1 MNALAIL
8 NNYTPDEVVEVQE
21 RTKDLIV
28 AAVQAGSGLPTY
40 RQIARDLDIPILVV
54 TKMIEQQPDLY
65 EIMQLAR
72 TALASEVEAR
82 VGELAMGELTD
93 FGEDGKPIDAMT
105 TTQLSAA
112 KMLLEANSPQY
123 AKKPSAV
130 TIINP
135 RVPVG
140 HEGKDRALTALEELN
155 LRMINY

>member
-8 NNYTPDEVVEVQE
+8 NNYTPDEVVEIQE

-72 TALASEVEAR
+72 TALASEVESR
-82 VGELAMGELTD
+82 VAELAMGDLTD
-93 FGEDGKPIDAMT
+93 FDEDGKAMDQMT